1 MIKQLISDVQKQI
14 HSVFVGRAIV
24 RPPFI
29 NEEEL
34 IDFTVKLTD
43 IDKKTVARVLEAEF
57 IFLKLKGVVGQEK
70 IPHIEG

>member
-1 MIKQLISDVQKQI
+1 MLKQLISDVQKQI
-14 HSVFVGRAIV
+14 HSVFVGRAII

-43 IDKKTVARVLEAEF
+43 IDRKTVSRVLEAEF
-57 IFLKLKGVVGQEK
+57 VFLRLKGVVDKE
-70 IPHIEG
+70 EEE

>member
-1 MIKQLISDVQKQI
+1 MLKQLISDVQKQI
-14 HSVFVGRAIV
+14 HSVFVGRAII

-43 IDKKTVARVLEAEF
+43 IDKNSV
-57 IFLKLKGVVGQEK
+57 
-70 IPHIEG
+70 